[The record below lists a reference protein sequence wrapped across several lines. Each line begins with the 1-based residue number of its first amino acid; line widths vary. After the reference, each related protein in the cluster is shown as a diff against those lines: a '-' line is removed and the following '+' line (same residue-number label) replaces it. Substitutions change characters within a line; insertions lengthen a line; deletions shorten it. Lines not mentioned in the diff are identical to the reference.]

1 MILDFLPRKSMT
13 GEKLLAKFKA
23 LKGKHLILAILFA
36 GWSLGNLDRFVMNY
50 AVIFISKDLHL
61 NATATGILLSSFF
74 AGYALMQIPGGW
86 LADRFGSRKV
96 LLTAIIMWSVFTT
109 LTGAAWSLTSILII
123 RFFFG
128 IGEGGY
134 MPAGSKL
141 IAQTF
146 PFSERGRAMSIV
158 LSSGAFLGILSP
170 IIATTLMATIGWRAM
185 FYIIGFIGVVLA
197 AIFWFYIKDP
207 EEEVENVQEEINTN
221 QSTSLLQLLRY
232 PYIWSLFIA
241 SFSVNAINWGLLSW
255 LPTYLVNV
263 RGLELLQLGWIAAIP
278 GLSAIIGTFGS
289 GYLLDKLP
297 KGKEYIYGI
306 ISAVCVG
313 ILLYLMFIA
322 SSVTEFMVYQTI
334 IMIFGA
340 FIIIFLPTNVL
351 KTVPTQI
358 VGSTMG
364 FVSFGGQLAGFVT
377 PIAIGFLVEASR
389 GSFDAAFWLLIGFA
403 IICALSFILLLIK
416 SPK

>member
-1 MILDFLPRKSMT
+1 MT
-13 GEKLLAKFKA
+13 GERILAKIKA
-23 LKGKHLILAILFA
+23 WDEKHLILALLFA

-50 AVIFISKDLHL
+50 AVISITKDLQL
-61 NATATGILLSSFF
+61 SATSTGFLLSSFF

-86 LADRFGSRKV
+86 LADRYGSRKV
-96 LLTAIIMWSVFTT
+96 LITAIIMWSIFTA

-123 RFFFG
+123 RFLFG

-141 IAQTF
+141 IAQIF
-146 PFSERGRAMSIV
+146 PSSERGRAMAIV
-158 LSSGAFLGILSP
+158 LSSGAFLGILTP
-170 IIATTLMATIGWRAM
+170 IFATTMMATIGWRAM
-185 FYIIGFIGVVLA
+185 FWIIGGMGIILA
-197 AIFWFYIKDP
+197 LIFWFYIKDP
-207 EEEVENVQEEINTN
+207 KSAVYDVKEESQI
-221 QSTSLLQLLRY
+221 QQPKSLLQLLKY
-232 PYIWSLFIA
+232 PFVWSLFIA

-255 LPTYLVNV
+255 MPTYLVNV
-263 RGLELLQLGWIAAIP
+263 RGLELLELGWIAAIP
-278 GLSAIIGTFGS
+278 GLSAIIGTFGA

-306 ISAVCVG
+306 ISAACVG
-313 ILLYLMFIA
+313 ILLYLMFNA
-322 SSVTEFMVYQTI
+322 NSVTEFMVYQTI

-377 PIAIGFLVEASR
+377 PIAIGFIVEGSK

-403 IICALSFILLLIK
+403 FICTLSFISLVVK
-416 SPK
+416 K

>member
-1 MILDFLPRKSMT
+1 MT
-13 GEKLLAKFKA
+13 GERVLAKIKA
-23 LKGKHLILAILFA
+23 LEGKYFILALLFA

-50 AVIFISKDLHL
+50 AVISITKDLQL
-61 NATATGILLSSFF
+61 SAAATGILLSSFF

-86 LADRFGSRKV
+86 LADRYGSRRV
-96 LLTAIIMWSVFTT
+96 LITAIIMWSIFTT

-128 IGEGGY
+128 VGEGGY

-158 LSSGAFLGILSP
+158 LSSGAFLGILTP
-170 IIATTLMATIGWRAM
+170 IFATTMMATIGWRTM
-185 FYIIGFIGVVLA
+185 FYIIGGFGIVLA
-197 AIFWFYIKDP
+197 TLFWFYIKDP
-207 EEEVENVQEEINTN
+207 KTAEENTIEDSN
-221 QSTSLLQLLRY
+221 IQQSTSLLQLLRY
-232 PYIWSLFIA
+232 PFVWSLFIA

-263 RGLELLQLGWIAAIP
+263 RGLELLELGWIAAIP
-278 GLSAIIGTFGS
+278 GLSAIIGTFLA
-289 GYLLDKLP
+289 GYILDKIR
-297 KGKEYIYGI
+297 KGIEYIYGI
-306 ISAVCVG
+306 ISAACIGV
-313 ILLYLMFIA
+313 LLFLMFNA
-322 SSVTEFMVYQTI
+322 SSVTEFMIYQTI

-340 FIIIFLPTNVL
+340 FIIIFLPTQVL
-351 KTVPTQI
+351 KTVPSQI

-377 PIAIGFLVEASR
+377 PIAIGFIVEASK

-403 IICALSFILLLIK
+403 IICTLSFISLVMKKTLH
-416 SPK
+416 S

>member
-1 MILDFLPRKSMT
+1 M
-13 GEKLLAKFKA
+13 AKIKA
-23 LKGKHLILAILFA
+23 WDEKHLILALLFA

-50 AVIFISKDLHL
+50 AVISITKDLQL
-61 NATATGILLSSFF
+61 SATSTGFLLSSFF

-86 LADRFGSRKV
+86 LADRYGSRKV
-96 LLTAIIMWSVFTT
+96 LITAIIMWSIFTA

-123 RFFFG
+123 RFLFG

-141 IAQTF
+141 IAQIF
-146 PFSERGRAMSIV
+146 PSSERGRAMAIV
-158 LSSGAFLGILSP
+158 LSSGAFLGILTP
-170 IIATTLMATIGWRAM
+170 IFATTMMATIGWRAM
-185 FYIIGFIGVVLA
+185 FWIIGGMGIILA
-197 AIFWFYIKDP
+197 LIFWFYIKDP
-207 EEEVENVQEEINTN
+207 KSAVYDVKEESQI
-221 QSTSLLQLLRY
+221 QQPKSLLQLLKY
-232 PYIWSLFIA
+232 PFVWSLFIA

-255 LPTYLVNV
+255 MPTYLVNV
-263 RGLELLQLGWIAAIP
+263 RGLELLELGWIAAIP
-278 GLSAIIGTFGS
+278 GLSAIIGTFGA

-306 ISAVCVG
+306 ISAACVG
-313 ILLYLMFIA
+313 ILLYLMFNA
-322 SSVTEFMVYQTI
+322 NSVTEFMVYQTI

-377 PIAIGFLVEASR
+377 PIAIGFIVEGSK

-403 IICALSFILLLIK
+403 FICTLSFISLVVK
-416 SPK
+416 K

>member
-1 MILDFLPRKSMT
+1 MT
-13 GEKLLAKFKA
+13 GERILAKFKA
-23 LKGKHLILAILFA
+23 LEGKNFILALLFA

-50 AVIFISKDLHL
+50 AVISISQDLHL
-61 NATATGILLSSFF
+61 NAASTGFLLSSFF

-86 LADRFGSRKV
+86 LADRYGSRKV
-96 LLTAIIMWSVFTT
+96 LLTAIITWSIFTA
-109 LTGAAWSLTSILII
+109 LTGAAWSLNSILII
-123 RFFFG
+123 RFLFG

-170 IIATTLMATIGWRAM
+170 IIATTMMATIGWQTM
-185 FYIIGFIGVVLA
+185 FYLIGIIGIVLA
-197 AIFWFYIKDP
+197 TLFWYYIKDP
-207 EEEVENVQEEINTN
+207 KPDVANVQEELNSH

-232 PYIWSLFIA
+232 PFIWSLFIA
-241 SFSVNAINWGLLSW
+241 SFSINAINWGLLSW

-263 RGLELLQLGWIAAIP
+263 RGLELIELGWIAAIP

-289 GYLLDKLP
+289 GYILDKLP
-297 KGKEYIYGI
+297 KGKEYIYGV
-306 ISAVCVG
+306 ISAVCIG
-313 ILLYLMFIA
+313 ILLYLMFNA
-322 SSVTEFMVYQTI
+322 GSVTEFMIYQTI

-351 KTVPTQI
+351 KTVPSQI
-358 VGSTMG
+358 VGSAMG
-364 FVSFGGQLAGFVT
+364 FVSFGGQLAGFIT
-377 PIAIGFLVEASR
+377 PIIIGFIVEASK
-389 GSFDAAFWLLIGFA
+389 GSFDGAFWLLIGFA
-403 IICALSFILLLIK
+403 LICALSFISFFIK
-416 SPK
+416 KVPSGN

>member
-1 MILDFLPRKSMT
+1 MA
-13 GEKLLAKFKA
+13 KLKA
-23 LKGKHLILAILFA
+23 LEEKHFILALLFA

-50 AVIFISKDLHL
+50 AVISITKDLQL
-61 NATATGILLSSFF
+61 SAASTGILLSSFF

-86 LADRFGSRKV
+86 LADRYGSRKV
-96 LLTAIIMWSVFTT
+96 LLTAIIMWSIFTV
-109 LTGAAWSLTSILII
+109 LTGMAWSLASILII
-123 RFFFG
+123 RFLFG

-158 LSSGAFLGILSP
+158 LSSGAFLGIFSP
-170 IIATTLMATIGWRAM
+170 IFATTMMSTIGWRMM
-185 FYIIGFIGVVLA
+185 FWIIGGIGIVLA
-197 AIFWFYIKDP
+197 AMFWYYIKDP
-207 EEEVENVQEEINTN
+207 KPVVEDVKEEGNHQ

-232 PYIWSLFIA
+232 PIIWILFIA

-255 LPTYLVNV
+255 MPTYLVNV
-263 RGLELLQLGWIAAIP
+263 RGLELLELGWIAAIP
-278 GLSAIIGTFGS
+278 GLSAIIGTFGA
-289 GYLLDKLP
+289 GYILDKLP

-306 ISAVCVG
+306 ISAACVS
-313 ILLYLMFIA
+313 ILLYLMFKA
-322 SSVTEFMVYQTI
+322 NSVTEFMIYQTI

-351 KTVPTQI
+351 KTVPSQI

-377 PIAIGFLVEASR
+377 PIAIGFIVELSR
-389 GSFDAAFWLLIGFA
+389 GSFDTAFWLLIGFA
-403 IICALSFILLLIK
+403 IICTLSFISLMIK
-416 SPK
+416 DRDIHHI

>member
-1 MILDFLPRKSMT
+1 M
-13 GEKLLAKFKA
+13 LAKFKA
-23 LKGKHLILAILFA
+23 WDEKHFILALLFA

-50 AVIFISKDLHL
+50 AVISITKDLQL
-61 NATATGILLSSFF
+61 SATSTGFLLSSFF

-96 LLTAIIMWSVFTT
+96 LITAIIMWSIFTA
-109 LTGAAWSLTSILII
+109 LTGAAWSLTSILLI

-146 PFSERGRAMSIV
+146 PLSERGRAMAIV
-158 LSSGAFLGILSP
+158 LSSGAFLGILTP
-170 IIATTLMATIGWRAM
+170 IFATTMMATIGWRSM
-185 FYIIGFIGVVLA
+185 FWIIGVIGVVLA
-197 AIFWFYIKDP
+197 IIFWFYIKNPKSED
-207 EEEVENVQEEINTN
+207 ENVNVELNIQ
-221 QSTSLLQLLRY
+221 QPKSLLQLLKY
-232 PYIWSLFIA
+232 PFVWSLFIA

-255 LPTYLVNV
+255 MPTYLVNI
-263 RGLELLQLGWIAAIP
+263 RGLELLELGWIAAIP
-278 GLSAIIGTFGS
+278 GLSAIIGTFGA
-289 GYLLDKLP
+289 GYILDKLP

-306 ISAVCVG
+306 ISAASVG
-313 ILLYLMFIA
+313 VLLYLMFNA

-334 IMIFGA
+334 IMVFGA
-340 FIIIFLPTNVL
+340 FIIIFLPTSVL

-377 PIAIGFLVEASR
+377 PIAIGFIVEASN

-403 IICALSFILLLIK
+403 FICTLSFISLVVKNRSDI
-416 SPK
+416 

>member
-1 MILDFLPRKSMT
+1 MA
-13 GEKLLAKFKA
+13 KLKA
-23 LKGKHLILAILFA
+23 IEGKYFILALLFA

-50 AVIFISKDLHL
+50 AVISISKDLQL
-61 NATATGILLSSFF
+61 SAASTGLLLSSFF

-86 LADRFGSRKV
+86 LADRYGSRKI
-96 LLTAIIMWSVFTT
+96 LLTAIITWSIFTA

-146 PFSERGRAMSIV
+146 PFRERGRAMSIV
-158 LSSGAFLGILSP
+158 LSSGAFLGILTP
-170 IIATTLMATIGWRAM
+170 IFATTMMATIGWRVM
-185 FYIIGFIGVVLA
+185 FYIIGGIGIILA
-197 AIFWFYIKDP
+197 IIFLYYIKDP
-207 EEEVENVQEEINTN
+207 ASVVEEDKEELNI
-221 QSTSLLQLLRY
+221 QPATSLVQLLKH
-232 PYIWSLFIA
+232 PFVWSLFIA

-263 RGLELLQLGWIAAIP
+263 RGLELLELGWIAAIP
-278 GLSAIIGTFGS
+278 GLSAIIGTFGA

-306 ISAVCVG
+306 ISAACVG
-313 ILLYLMFIA
+313 ILLYLMFNA
-322 SSVTEFMVYQTI
+322 GSVTEFMVYQTI

-351 KTVPTQI
+351 KTVPSQI

-377 PIAIGFLVEASR
+377 PIAIGFIVEASK

-403 IICALSFILLLIK
+403 ILCTLSFISLTMIRP
-416 SPK
+416 SSHI

>member
-1 MILDFLPRKSMT
+1 
-13 GEKLLAKFKA
+13 
-23 LKGKHLILAILFA
+23 
-36 GWSLGNLDRFVMNY
+36 MNY
-50 AVIFISKDLHL
+50 AVINISKDLHL
-61 NATATGILLSSFF
+61 SAASTGFLLSSFF

-96 LLTAIIMWSVFTT
+96 LLTAIIMWSIFTA

-123 RFFFG
+123 RFLFG

-146 PFSERGRAMSIV
+146 PSSERGRAMSIV
-158 LSSGAFLGILSP
+158 LSSGAFLGILTP
-170 IIATTLMATIGWRAM
+170 IFATTMMATIGWRAM
-185 FYIIGFIGVVLA
+185 FWIIGGIGVLLA
-197 AIFWFYIKDP
+197 TIFWYYIKDP
-207 EEEVENVQEEINTN
+207 QTVVEDDQEELHTN
-221 QSTSLLQLLRY
+221 EPKSLLQLLKH
-232 PYIWSLFIA
+232 PFVWSLFIA

-255 LPTYLVNV
+255 MPTYLVNV
-263 RGLELLQLGWIAAIP
+263 RGLELLKLGWIAAIP
-278 GLSAIIGTFGS
+278 GLAAIIGTFGA

-306 ISAVCVG
+306 VSSACVG
-313 ILLYLMFIA
+313 ILLYLMFKA

-340 FIIIFLPTNVL
+340 FLIIFLPTNVL
-351 KTVPTQI
+351 KTVPTEI

-377 PIAIGFLVEASR
+377 PIAIGFIVEASK

-403 IICALSFILLLIK
+403 IICTLSFISFFIK
-416 SPK
+416 SGPSSGK

>member
-1 MILDFLPRKSMT
+1 M
-13 GEKLLAKFKA
+13 AKIKA
-23 LKGKHLILAILFA
+23 LEGKYFILALLFA

-50 AVIFISKDLHL
+50 AVISISEDLQL
-61 NATATGILLSSFF
+61 SAASTGFLLSSFF

-86 LADRFGSRKV
+86 LADRYGSRRV
-96 LLTAIIMWSVFTT
+96 LLTAIIMWSIFTA

-170 IIATTLMATIGWRAM
+170 IIATTLMATIGWRTM
-185 FYIIGFIGVVLA
+185 FYIIGGIGIVLA
-197 AIFWFYIKDP
+197 LLFWHYIKDP
-207 EEEVENVQEEINTN
+207 EPEAENTEEELNIQPA
-221 QSTSLLQLLRY
+221 TSLLQLLKY
-232 PYIWSLFIA
+232 PFVWSLFIA

-255 LPTYLVNV
+255 LPTYLVDV
-263 RGLELLQLGWIAAIP
+263 RGLELLELGWIAAIP

-289 GYLLDKLP
+289 GYILDKLP

-306 ISAVCVG
+306 ISAACIG
-313 ILLYLMFIA
+313 LLLYLMFNA

-358 VGSTMG
+358 VGSAMG
-364 FVSFGGQLAGFVT
+364 FVSFGGQLAGFVA
-377 PIAIGFLVEASR
+377 PIAIGFTVQASE

-403 IICALSFILLLIK
+403 IICTLSFISLVKIFAHNK
-416 SPK
+416 SSSPYHD